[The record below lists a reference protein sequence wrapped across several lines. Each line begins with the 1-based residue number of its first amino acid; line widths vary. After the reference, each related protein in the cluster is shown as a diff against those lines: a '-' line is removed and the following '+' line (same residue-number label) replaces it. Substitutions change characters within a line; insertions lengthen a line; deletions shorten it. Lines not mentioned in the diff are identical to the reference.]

1 MIRLIY
7 LPLLSLWLLLP
18 LSAAGQPSIHSD
30 SVRLSGIE
38 SRLAVL
44 VGRDSTFCREVDI
57 TSGRLLLSE
66 LLRNIA
72 RASGVN
78 LSVRSVDNIPVSC
91 NFRRAR
97 VDDLVMFLC
106 REYRLDI
113 AVAGN
118 ILSVFPAAATPS
130 PSPDPDIVYQASEFG
145 GEKEVVV
152 TSNAA
157 WTVSSSA
164 DWCTLSTESGHG
176 GGYFTV
182 SIAPNSTSAPRAG
195 AAVITVKALNIER
208 TLTITQSAPT
218 QQELS
223 VSDTNIES
231 IETVSSRM
239 VIVRS
244 SNDWSATSADAWCV
258 VEKIDAESLKVDIED
273 NTDDFKRTTVIT
285 VTSDNE
291 SKEIAVT
298 QRGGKVYLSEM
309 WASENLG
316 EQPYGT
322 LYHGL
327 NDEIECPEGYV
338 LPSRTD
344 LNALNSYVKRFDD
357 TVEDNP
363 GNINGMWIGHS
374 SEAVNAATADDPQK
388 CIFLPASGY
397 LTSGD
402 RLQNRDQCGYYW
414 SRNATTNSGY
424 MFRIGFTYYYSG
436 TTMVQEVPVMENI
449 VNKRAA
455 RCIKEKYSLE

>member
-1 MIRLIY
+1 MKLYNIII
-7 LPLLSLWLLLP
+7 
-18 LSAAGQPSIHSD
+18 AAACA
-30 SVRLSGIE
+30 
-38 SRLAVL
+38 LA
-44 VGRDSTFCREVDI
+44 
-57 TSGRLLLSE
+57 
-66 LLRNIA
+66 A
-72 RASGVN
+72 
-78 LSVRSVDNIPVSC
+78 VSC
-91 NFRRAR
+91 KEEIELNVFEPSLKFGSSASSQQINVNFPSEVTYRSDAEWCSVEESYVYGSYMALTVTVTANDSDKERTCSVTVTDGSDTHIVR
-97 VDDLVMFLC
+97 VSQDALTATLELSDDTYL
-106 REYRLDI
+106 
-113 AVAGN
+113 
-118 ILSVFPAAATPS
+118 
-130 PSPDPDIVYQASEFG
+130 ASEFG

-152 TSNAA
+152 ISNAA

-164 DWCTLSTESGHG
+164 DWCTLSTESGRG
-176 GGYFTV
+176 DGYFTV

-208 TLTITQSAPT
+208 TLTITQSAPA

-223 VSDTNIES
+223 VSDTNIEA

-244 SNDWSATSADAWCV
+244 SNDWSATSADAWCA

-424 MFRIGFTYYYSG
+424 MFRICFTYYYSG

-449 VNKRAA
+449 VNKRAV